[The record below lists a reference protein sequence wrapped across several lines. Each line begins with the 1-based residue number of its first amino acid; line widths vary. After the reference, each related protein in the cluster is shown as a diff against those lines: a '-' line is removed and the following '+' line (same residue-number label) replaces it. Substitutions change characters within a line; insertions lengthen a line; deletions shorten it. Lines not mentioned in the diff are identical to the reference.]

1 MGSAAGEE
9 AETGLGM
16 ARPVPILVF
25 TPVTLAPR
33 RSRAH
38 TEAMSHS
45 EESASIPVRPVFDT
59 LPSYAAGKPPA
70 PVEGLTRYKL
80 SSNENPL
87 GPVPEVAR
95 VLAEFDAVHRY
106 PDPLSTALR
115 TALAGQLGV
124 DAEDI
129 VTGAG
134 SLGALNQIIK
144 TFAGVNA
151 DGVQDEVIYAWRSF
165 EAYPI
170 LVGIMGARSVQIPN
184 LPNGAHDLDAM
195 AAAVTDRTRL
205 ILVCTPNNPTGPAV
219 TESQIRSFLAKV
231 PATVPVVIDE
241 AYFEFCA
248 ASSIP
253 EGEEPPL
260 NGLDIYRDYPNVII
274 LRTFSKAQGLAGLRV
289 GYSISHPQITRHLRV
304 AATPFA
310 VSALAERAAVA
321 SIEHQEAVM
330 ERVSH
335 IVAERERVTARLR
348 ELGYEFPST
357 YANFV
362 WLPLGERT
370 GEFVDLMNRN
380 ALSVR
385 AFGSEGVR
393 VSIGEIEA
401 NDRFLS
407 LCELFAQEG

>member
-1 MGSAAGEE
+1 
-9 AETGLGM
+9 
-16 ARPVPILVF
+16 
-25 TPVTLAPR
+25 
-33 RSRAH
+33 
-38 TEAMSHS
+38 MSHS
-45 EESASIPVRPVFDT
+45 EEPTIPVRPIFDS

-70 PVEGLTRYKL
+70 PVEGLTQYKL

-87 GPVPEVAR
+87 GPIPEVAR
-95 VLAEFDAVHRY
+95 LLAEFDAVHRY

-115 TALAGQLGV
+115 NALAGQLGV

-134 SLGALNQIIK
+134 SLGALNQILK
-144 TFAGVNA
+144 TFAGANA
-151 DGVQDEVIYAWRSF
+151 DGSQDEVIYAWRSF

-170 LVGIMGARSVQIPN
+170 LGGIMGARSVQVPN
-184 LPNGAHDLDAM
+184 LPNGAHNLDAM

-219 TESQIRSFLAKV
+219 TESQIRAFLARV
-231 PATVPVVIDE
+231 PAHIPVVIDE

-248 ASSIP
+248 ASTVP

-289 GYSISHPQITRHLRV
+289 GYSISHPPITRHLRV

-310 VSALAERAAVA
+310 VTALAEAAAVA
-321 SIEHQEAVM
+321 SIEHQDDVM
-330 ERVSH
+330 DRVRYLVS
-335 IVAERERVTARLR
+335 ERERVTARLR

-362 WLPLGERT
+362 WLPLGEHT
-370 GEFVDLMNRN
+370 GEFVELMNRN

-385 AFGSEGVR
+385 AFGAEGVR
-393 VSIGEIEA
+393 VSIGELEA
-401 NDRFLS
+401 NDRFLR
-407 LCELFAQEG
+407 LCEEFARK

>member
-1 MGSAAGEE
+1 M
-9 AETGLGM
+9 GM
-16 ARPVPILVF
+16 AHPVPILVF
-25 TPVTLAPR
+25 TPVALAPR

-45 EESASIPVRPVFDT
+45 EESTSIPVRPVFDT

-170 LVGIMGARSVQIPN
+170 LVGIMGARSVQVPN

-330 ERVSH
+330 ARVSH

-393 VSIGEIEA
+393 VSIGEVEA

>member
-1 MGSAAGEE
+1 M
-9 AETGLGM
+9 GM
-16 ARPVPILVF
+16 ARPVPMLVF
-25 TPVTLAPR
+25 TPVALAPR

-38 TEAMSHS
+38 TKAMSHS
-45 EESASIPVRPVFDT
+45 EEPTSIPVRPVFDT
-59 LPSYAAGKPPA
+59 LPSYAAGKPPV

-170 LVGIMGARSVQIPN
+170 LVGIMGARSVQVPN
-184 LPNGAHDLDAM
+184 LPDGAHDLDAM

-393 VSIGEIEA
+393 VSIGEVEA

>member
-1 MGSAAGEE
+1 MSQSAEHAN
-9 AETGLGM
+9 
-16 ARPVPILVF
+16 
-25 TPVTLAPR
+25 
-33 RSRAH
+33 
-38 TEAMSHS
+38 
-45 EESASIPVRPVFDT
+45 IPVRPVFDT

-87 GPVPEVAR
+87 GPVPAVAR

-115 TALAGQLGV
+115 TALAEQLGV

-144 TFAGVNA
+144 TFAGVEA
-151 DGVQDEVIYAWRSF
+151 DGGQNEVIYAWRSF

-170 LVGIMGARSVQIPN
+170 LVGIMGARSVQVPN

-195 AAAVTDRTRL
+195 AAAITDRTRL

-248 ASSIP
+248 VSSIP

-321 SIEHQEAVM
+321 SIEHQDAVM
-330 ERVSH
+330 ERVKH

-393 VSIGEIEA
+393 VSIGEVEA

-407 LCELFAQEG
+407 LCELFAQKG

>member
-25 TPVTLAPR
+25 TPVALAPR

-45 EESASIPVRPVFDT
+45 EESTSIPVRPVFDT

-170 LVGIMGARSVQIPN
+170 LVGIMGARSVQVPN

-195 AAAVTDRTRL
+195 ATAVTDRTRL

-304 AATPFA
+304 AATPFG

-348 ELGYEFPST
+348 ELGYEFPGT

-370 GEFVDLMNRN
+370 GDFVDLMNRN

>member
-1 MGSAAGEE
+1 M
-9 AETGLGM
+9 GM
-16 ARPVPILVF
+16 ARPVPMLVF
-25 TPVTLAPR
+25 TPMALAPR

-38 TEAMSHS
+38 TKAMSHS
-45 EESASIPVRPVFDT
+45 EEPTSIPVRPVFDT

-80 SSNENPL
+80 SSNENSL

-134 SLGALNQIIK
+134 SLGALNQILK

-170 LVGIMGARSVQIPN
+170 LVGIMGARSVQVPN
-184 LPNGAHDLDAM
+184 LPNGAHDLDSM

-330 ERVSH
+330 ARVRH

-348 ELGYEFPST
+348 ELGYEFPGT

-393 VSIGEIEA
+393 VSIGEVEA

>member
-25 TPVTLAPR
+25 TPVALAPR

-45 EESASIPVRPVFDT
+45 EESTSIPVRPVFDT

-170 LVGIMGARSVQIPN
+170 LVGIMGARSVQVPN

-348 ELGYEFPST
+348 ELGYEFPGT

-370 GEFVDLMNRN
+370 GDFVDLMNRN

-393 VSIGEIEA
+393 VSIGEVEA

>member
-1 MGSAAGEE
+1 MSQSAEHAN
-9 AETGLGM
+9 
-16 ARPVPILVF
+16 
-25 TPVTLAPR
+25 
-33 RSRAH
+33 
-38 TEAMSHS
+38 
-45 EESASIPVRPVFDT
+45 IPVRSVFNT

-70 PVEGLTRYKL
+70 PVEGLTQYKL

-95 VLAEFDAVHRY
+95 VLAEFASVHRY

-115 TALAGQLGV
+115 QKLSARLGV
-124 DAEDI
+124 DADDI

-134 SLGALNQIIK
+134 SLGALNQILK

-170 LVGIMGARSVQIPN
+170 LVGIMGARSVQVPN
-184 LPNGAHDLDAM
+184 LPDGSHDLDAM
-195 AAAVTDRTRL
+195 AAAITDRTRL

-219 TESQIRSFLAKV
+219 TESQIRAFLAKV
-231 PATVPVVIDE
+231 PAHIPVVIDE

-248 ASSIP
+248 ASTVP
-253 EGEEPPL
+253 EGEEAPL
-260 NGLDIYRDYPNVII
+260 NGMDIYHDYENVII

-289 GYSISHPQITRHLRV
+289 GYSISHPQITQHLRV

-310 VSALAERAAVA
+310 VTAVAEAAAIA
-321 SIEHQEAVM
+321 SIEHDDAVM
-330 ERVSH
+330 ERVRHLVS
-335 IVAERERVTARLR
+335 ERERVTARLR

-370 GEFVDLMNRN
+370 GEFVQLMSEH

-385 AFGSEGVR
+385 AFGTEGVR
-393 VSIGEIEA
+393 VSIGEAEA

-407 LCELFAQEG
+407 LCEVFAKGL

>member
-25 TPVTLAPR
+25 TPVALAPR

-45 EESASIPVRPVFDT
+45 EESTSIPVRPVFDT
-59 LPSYAAGKPPA
+59 LPSYAAGKPPV
-70 PVEGLTRYKL
+70 PVDGLTRYKL

-134 SLGALNQIIK
+134 SLGALNQILK

-170 LVGIMGARSVQIPN
+170 LVGIMGARSVQVPN
-184 LPNGAHDLDAM
+184 LPDGAHDLDAM

-393 VSIGEIEA
+393 VSIGEVEA

>member
-1 MGSAAGEE
+1 M
-9 AETGLGM
+9 GM
-16 ARPVPILVF
+16 AHPVPMLVF
-25 TPVTLAPR
+25 TPVALAPR
-33 RSRAH
+33 RSRTH
-38 TEAMSHS
+38 TKAMSHS
-45 EESASIPVRPVFDT
+45 EESTSIPVRPVFDT
-59 LPSYAAGKPPA
+59 LPSYAAGKPPV
-70 PVEGLTRYKL
+70 PVDGLTRYKL

-134 SLGALNQIIK
+134 SLGALNQILK

-170 LVGIMGARSVQIPN
+170 LVGIMGARSVQVPN
-184 LPNGAHDLDAM
+184 LPDGAHDLDAM

-330 ERVSH
+330 ARVRH

-348 ELGYEFPST
+348 ELGYEFPGT
-357 YANFV
+357 YTNFV

-370 GEFVDLMNRN
+370 GDFVDLMNRN

-393 VSIGEIEA
+393 VSIGEVEA

>member
-1 MGSAAGEE
+1 MSQSAEHAN
-9 AETGLGM
+9 
-16 ARPVPILVF
+16 
-25 TPVTLAPR
+25 
-33 RSRAH
+33 
-38 TEAMSHS
+38 
-45 EESASIPVRPVFDT
+45 IPVRPVFDT

-87 GPVPEVAR
+87 GPVPAVAR

-115 TALAGQLGV
+115 TALAEQLGV

-144 TFAGVNA
+144 TFAGVEA
-151 DGVQDEVIYAWRSF
+151 DGGQNEVIYAWRSF

-170 LVGIMGARSVQIPN
+170 LVGIMG
-184 LPNGAHDLDAM
+184 
-195 AAAVTDRTRL
+195 
-205 ILVCTPNNPTGPAV
+205 TPNNPTGPAV

-248 ASSIP
+248 VSSIP

-321 SIEHQEAVM
+321 SIEHQDAVM
-330 ERVSH
+330 ERVKH

-393 VSIGEIEA
+393 VSIGEVEA

-407 LCELFAQEG
+407 LCELFAQKG

>member
-1 MGSAAGEE
+1 MG
-9 AETGLGM
+9 M
-16 ARPVPILVF
+16 VRPVPILVF
-25 TPVTLAPR
+25 TPVALAPR

-38 TEAMSHS
+38 TKAMSHS
-45 EESASIPVRPVFDT
+45 EESTSIPVRPVFDT
-59 LPSYAAGKPPA
+59 LPSYAAGKPPV

-87 GPVPEVAR
+87 GPVPAVAR

-115 TALAGQLGV
+115 TALAEQLGV

-144 TFAGVNA
+144 TFAGVEA
-151 DGVQDEVIYAWRSF
+151 DGGQNEVIYAWRSF

-170 LVGIMGARSVQIPN
+170 LVGIMGARSVQVPN

-321 SIEHQEAVM
+321 SIEHQDAVM
-330 ERVSH
+330 ERVKR

-407 LCELFAQEG
+407 LCELFAQES